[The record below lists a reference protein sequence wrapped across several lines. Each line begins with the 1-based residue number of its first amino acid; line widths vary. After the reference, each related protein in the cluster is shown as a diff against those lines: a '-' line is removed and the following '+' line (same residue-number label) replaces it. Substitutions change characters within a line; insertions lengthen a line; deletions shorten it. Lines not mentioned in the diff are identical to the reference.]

1 MNRQS
6 ADAEIANGLESTDV
20 SLDGVKGSSN
30 GNEDA
35 VSKESKDAAR
45 ALPLWLADATPND
58 FTVGD
63 LLIQHLINCTQQYLM
78 IFRLDRCLLNSRDM
92 ALILES
98 LS

>member
-1 MNRQS
+1 MVLKYEVLTNGVMLTHGVPLKRLMNRQS
-6 ADAEIANGLESTDV
+6 ADAEIANGSENADV

-63 LLIQHLINCTQQYLM
+63 WLT
-78 IFRLDRCLLNSRDM
+78 
-92 ALILES
+92 
-98 LS
+98 

>member
-1 MNRQS
+1 MNRHS
-6 ADAEIANGLESTDV
+6 ADAEIANGSENADV

-35 VSKESKDAAR
+35 VIKESKDAAR

-63 LLIQHLINCTQQYLM
+63 WLTQYVMNNTQWYLM
-78 IFRLDRCLLNSRDM
+78 IFRLDSCLLNSRDM
-92 ALILES
+92 AFTLEY